1 MAANKQFA
9 VCVDNTDYTAALE
22 VRKIY
27 QVLPDPV
34 AASRSY
40 VRIIDESGEDYLY
53 PKRMFLPVRARP
65 DARATLV
72 RIVSLSRRGNPKNSS
87 KIGSRSSTPDRN
99 KSKRTAAPKRV
110 EAEST
115 K

>member
-1 MAANKQFA
+1 MGADKHFA
-9 VCVDNTDYTAALE
+9 VCVGNRDYSAALE
-22 VRKIY
+22 VSKIY

-53 PKRMFLPVRARP
+53 PKRMFLQVKVGP

-72 RIVSLSRRGNPKNSS
+72 RILSSSRRRNQKNSS
-87 KIGSRSSTPDRN
+87 KIGRLSSTPDRN
-99 KSKRTAAPKRV
+99 KPKRTGAPKRV
-110 EAEST
+110 
-115 K
+115 